1 MKIRKLCFSTGM
13 LVISV
18 LLFSCSQAGSG
29 QDGYKFTKSGVGYK
43 FHQENKS
50 ASTPELG
57 SIMTMQLTYGS
68 PDSVFYSSD
77 LIPDGVMK
85 LPLNESQYEGDLFE
99 ALSMMHEG
107 DSATFLLKAEPFFLK
122 TAGFP
127 QVPEFAEGLENLV
140 FNIKIEKI
148 QTEEELIAE
157 QEAQMAEAQSSEM
170 VKIQEYLEEN
180 NITVEPNPSGMYY
193 IEHARGKGA
202 KPQVGE
208 KVKVHYTGT
217 LLDGKKFDSS
227 VDRGQPFEFTLGVGQ
242 VIRGWDE
249 GIAMMNVGTK
259 ATFILPSSMAY
270 GERGA
275 GRDIPPF
282 SPLLFEVELLEVTKK

>member
-1 MKIRKLCFSTGM
+1 MKIRKLCFSA
-13 LVISV
+13 V
-18 LLFSCSQAGSG
+18 LLVTSFLLLSCNQAGSG
-29 QDGYKFTKSGVGYK
+29 QNDYKFTKSGVGYK
-43 FHQENKS
+43 FHLENKS
-50 ASTPELG
+50 ASTPEIG
-57 SIMTMQLTYGS
+57 SILTMRLNYGS
-68 PDSVFYSSD
+68 PDSVFYSTD
-77 LIPDGVMK
+77 FVPDGVMK

-99 ALSMMHEG
+99 VLSMMHEG

-127 QVPEFAEGLENLV
+127 QVPEFAQGLENLV
-140 FNIKIEKI
+140 FNISLDKV
-148 QTEEELIAE
+148 QTELQVMAE

-170 VKIQEYLEEN
+170 VKMQEYLEEN

-193 IEHARGKGA
+193 IEHTRGKGA

-249 GIAMMNVGTK
+249 GIALMNVGTK

-282 SPLLFEVELLEVTKK
+282 SPLLFEVELLEVIKK